1 MNNIEMKLCQSC
13 GMPMENAELYG
24 ANADGT
30 KNEDYC
36 HYCFINGSFS
46 KEETMEEMIE
56 SCIPFV
62 SKGNPWSDEE
72 TARKAMLEMFPQL
85 KRWKD
90 RC

>member
-1 MNNIEMKLCQSC
+1 MNNIEVKLCQSC
-13 GMPMENAELYG
+13 GMPMENAEVHG
-24 ANADGT
+24 KNADGT

-36 HYCFINGSFS
+36 HYCFIDGSFS

-72 TARKAMLEMFPQL
+72 TAREAMLEMFPQL
-85 KRWKD
+85 KRWKV
-90 RC
+90 RG